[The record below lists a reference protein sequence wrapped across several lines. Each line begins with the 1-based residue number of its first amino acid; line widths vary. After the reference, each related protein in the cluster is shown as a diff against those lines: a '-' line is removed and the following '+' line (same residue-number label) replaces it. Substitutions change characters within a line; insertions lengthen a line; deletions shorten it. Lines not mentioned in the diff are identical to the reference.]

1 MENDN
6 IHESDTGVMAF
17 DVTPHEPPAPA
28 EPIAPAEPVAPVEN
42 PYNSIIE
49 EQKAQIAAL
58 MDANKSLT
66 EQVTNLISSGAQIS
80 HTESPKSEKNAKP
93 TVSAGEY
100 APVYGGGENPLSELN
115 TPSLAD
121 DSDYSLEALAGEIG
135 KR

>member
-1 MENDN
+1 MENEN
-6 IHESDTGVMAF
+6 TN
-17 DVTPHEPPAPA
+17 TTAPA
-28 EPIAPAEPVAPVEN
+28 EPAAPAEPVAPVEPIAPAEPVAPAEN

-49 EQKAQIAAL
+49 EQKAQISAL

-80 HTESPKSEKNAKP
+80 HTESHKTEKTIKP
-93 TVSAGEY
+93 IVSAGEY